1 MQRSARLEWLQ
12 ARLGR
17 SAEPMTRLQ
26 LCEELQITPRML
38 ARDPAT
44 LMAEGTPVIGDA
56 HRGYLLHLAH
66 AAPLPRFNVD
76 ERRVLTLGLQGFI
89 GPRDPVQEDARRK
102 TQAKLLAAMTMDDR
116 AQSLYLALWQ
126 ADEVNPHHA

>member
-38 ARDPAT
+38 ARDLAT

-56 HRGYLLHLAH
+56 NRGYLLHRAH
-66 AAPLPRFNVD
+66 AAPLPRFNVE

-89 GPRDPVQEDARRK
+89 GPRDPV
-102 TQAKLLAAMTMDDR
+102 
-116 AQSLYLALWQ
+116 
-126 ADEVNPHHA
+126 